1 MSEYQKV
8 IRGRDSLKKL
18 PELMEKL
25 GIRRPMIVGMEPRTG
40 TILEENPALLSSPV
54 FSAFHPNPD
63 LSDTEAGAEV
73 YRREEC
79 DGLISIGGGSSID
92 TAKAIKARMNA
103 ETEDDIIHSWLTF
116 TQPCPHIAVPGTAGT
131 GSEATQIAVAYVNGS
146 KVSLNHPELRP
157 DGVILDAS
165 LLDSLPLYHKKSCA
179 LDALAQGIESYWS
192 RGSNDDSKVHAYL
205 AVIGV
210 LDNLKA
216 YLQGEPHAAE
226 EMLDASFQSG
236 KAIQITRT
244 TAAHAMSYMLTKRL
258 GLAHGHACMLTLPT
272 LWEMMQDREEMQD
285 TLKDLSGK
293 MRLGDPRMAPKL
305 LKGILYDLEMAIPPV
320 PEEEVLEELAAS
332 VNVERLNNHPVAM
345 TKEEIRE
352 AYRRSMT
359 PLCEN
364 EKQACLDIWRYYGRG

>member
-1 MSEYQKV
+1 MSDYQKV
-8 IRGRDSLKKL
+8 IRGRESLKKL
-18 PELMEKL
+18 PGLMEKL
-25 GIRRPMIVGMEPRTG
+25 GIRKPMIVGMEPLTG
-40 TILEENPALLSSPV
+40 TILKKNPALLACPV

-63 LSDTEAGAEV
+63 LADTEAGAEV
-73 YRREEC
+73 YRREGC
-79 DGLISIGGGSSID
+79 DGLVSIGGGSSID
-92 TAKAIKARMNA
+92 TAKAIKVRMHA
-103 ETEDDIIHSWLTF
+103 GSEEDVIQSRLEITDS
-116 TQPCPHIAVPGTAGT
+116 CPHIAIPGTAGT
-131 GSEATQIAVAYVNGS
+131 GSEATQIAVVYVSGR
-146 KVSLNHPELRP
+146 KVSLNHPGLRP
-157 DGVILDAS
+157 DGVLLDAS

-210 LDNLKA
+210 LDNLKP
-216 YLQGEPHAAE
+216 YLQGDPHAAE

-272 LWEMMQDREEMQD
+272 LWEMMQDREEMQE
-285 TLKDLSGK
+285 TLADLSAK
-293 MRLGDPRMAPKL
+293 MRLGDMRMAPKL
-305 LKGILYDLEMAIPPV
+305 LKGILCDLDMAIPPV
-320 PEEEVLEELAAS
+320 PEEAMLEELASS

-345 TKEEIRE
+345 TKDEIRE

-359 PLCEN
+359 PLCAN
-364 EKQACLDIWRYYGRG
+364 ERQACLDIWRYYGRG